1 MKRTIIAILLT
12 LTLFGAVIVGQSIEA
27 HYTREVVV
35 VEVQDQEVTVED
47 RQGHRWSFFG
57 DGYTVDQEITVV
69 MYDNHT
75 SIITDDEIVRVK

>member
-1 MKRTIIAILLT
+1 MKNAIITVI
-12 LTLFGAVIVGQSIEA
+12 IVGTILCVLGKLNTTEA
-27 HYTREVVV
+27 HYSREVKV

-47 RQGHRWSFFG
+47 RQGHCWSFFG

-75 SIITDDEIVRVK
+75 SIITDDEIVRVM